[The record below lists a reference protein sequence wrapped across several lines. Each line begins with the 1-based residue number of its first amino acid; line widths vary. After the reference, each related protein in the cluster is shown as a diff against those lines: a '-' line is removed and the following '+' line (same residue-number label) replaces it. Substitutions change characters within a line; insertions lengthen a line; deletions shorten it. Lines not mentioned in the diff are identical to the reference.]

1 MTSQDHNKTLCM
13 VYSLLSVAFF
23 LLLLASPFIIKNN
36 VGDPHAPIGSGK
48 LLTIIIVFCLV
59 LLLTLLLSS
68 TAYGFYKRKRWVRVT
83 ASILAILFVWS
94 FPLGTALAIYTW
106 WFIHSEG
113 RKQLYS
119 ESSS

>member
-1 MTSQDHNKTLCM
+1 MRPQDHNKTLCL
-13 VYSLLSVAFF
+13 VYSFLSVVFI
-23 LLLLASPFIIKNN
+23 LLLLASPFIINNN
-36 VGDPHAPIGSGK
+36 VGDPHSPIGTGK

-59 LLLTLLLSS
+59 LLLTLLLLS
-68 TAYGFYKRKRWVRVT
+68 TAYGLYKRKRWMRVT
-83 ASILAILFVWS
+83 ASILAVLFVWS

-106 WFIHSEG
+106 WFIYSEG